1 MLHKLPIALTIL
13 FVACGL
19 AGAASANSTLQ
30 TKLSG
35 DEEVP
40 AVLTRTSGNAKIKVN
55 KRQTEADFRVTLRRG
70 EAITQAHLHCAPAGE
85 NGPVVAFLS
94 GMVPGGFDT
103 HGKYAQATLTDANIE
118 AVGADCMPS
127 AGMRIE
133 NIADLEEALEAGL
146 IYVNVHSVANPGGE
160 VRGQF

>member
-1 MLHKLPIALTIL
+1 MRNLLTTLTIL
-13 FVACGL
+13 FVACAL
-19 AGAASANSTLQ
+19 AGAASASSTFQ

-40 AVLTRTSGNAKIKVN
+40 PIATRTSGNAMIKVN
-55 KRQTEADFRVTLRRG
+55 KRQTEAKFRVTLRRG
-70 EAITQAHLHCAPAGE
+70 EAITQAHVHCAPAGA

-94 GMVPGGFDT
+94 GLVPGGFDV
-103 HGKYAQATLTDANIE
+103 HGKFAQARLTDANIA
-118 AVGADCMPS
+118 AVGADCVPS
-127 AGMRIE
+127 AGMPIE
-133 NIADLEEALEAGL
+133 NIADLEEALDAGL